1 MGISDSQ
8 KMNKQSSHSAA
19 LAGLMVAAV
28 FGLAACA
35 WQPTLD
41 DPDVAEQVRAPAG
54 GEESRGLQVYPLRNP
69 AVRELERAAE
79 AAQAE
84 GRLDRAESLLERAI
98 RIESRDPELLQR
110 MAELQLARGD
120 WEQAE
125 HHAMRSWELGPQV
138 GDLCRRNWQAMAIAR
153 ERSGQVI
160 AAGQARERLGI
171 CRLEPPERF

>member
-1 MGISDSQ
+1 MSKDS
-8 KMNKQSSHSAA
+8 NLSTGPGW
-19 LAGLMVAAV
+19 LVAAV
-28 FGLAACA
+28 GFGLTACA

-41 DPDVAEQVRAPAG
+41 DPAVAEQVRAPAG
-54 GEESRGLQVYPLRNP
+54 GEDSRGLQVYPLRNP
-69 AVRELERAAE
+69 AVQELEKAAE

-84 GRLDRAESLLERAI
+84 GRLDRAEALLERAI

-120 WEQAE
+120 FEQAE
-125 HHAMRSWELGPQV
+125 HYAMRSWELGPQV
-138 GDLCRRNWQAMAIAR
+138 GDLCRRNWQAMALAR

-160 AAGQARERLGI
+160 AAEQARERLGI